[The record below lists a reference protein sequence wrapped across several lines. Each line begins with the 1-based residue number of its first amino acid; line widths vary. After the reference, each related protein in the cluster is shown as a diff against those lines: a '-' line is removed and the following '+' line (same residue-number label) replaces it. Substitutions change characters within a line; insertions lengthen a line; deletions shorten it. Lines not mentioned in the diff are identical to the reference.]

1 MGVDL
6 GVLGVS
12 RVFNIIRSIDFVRN
26 VRSSDVICRG
36 LAAAADVKLM
46 GMGVERGVLCVAR
59 VNAHRGS
66 NSHNPDLPLLSCYGP
81 VDLQRPIQTLESMVP
96 SF

>member
-1 MGVDL
+1 MEL

-46 GMGVERGVLCVAR
+46 GMGVERGVLGVERGVLGVSHVFNIIRSIDFVRNIRSSAVA
-59 VNAHRGS
+59 
-66 NSHNPDLPLLSCYGP
+66 
-81 VDLQRPIQTLESMVP
+81 
-96 SF
+96 